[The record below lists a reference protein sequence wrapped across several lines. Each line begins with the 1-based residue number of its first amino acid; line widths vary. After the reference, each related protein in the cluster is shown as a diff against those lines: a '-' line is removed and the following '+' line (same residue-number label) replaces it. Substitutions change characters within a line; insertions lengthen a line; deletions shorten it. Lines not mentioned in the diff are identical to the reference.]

1 MSTPSTEHIL
11 ATSSPSELATYR
23 LERDR
28 LVITHEAREDVVP
41 FSEITAIQLQQTLGA
56 FIATIRRR
64 TGRPVM
70 IRSRCVLP
78 GMKIEDRVAAY
89 GELLRALH
97 AACLPHRSTI
107 TFLGG
112 STPKYWMSWGLL
124 VVSPCLLVLGAFAVA
139 DGLRRLWLLFVIGLG
154 GIAAGLAGLRQGRG
168 KPYDPE
174 LPPPTLL
181 PPPE

>member
-1 MSTPSTEHIL
+1 VPSPEMEYVL
-11 ATSSPSELATYR
+11 ATSSPSQLATYR
-23 LERDR
+23 LEPDR
-28 LVITHEAREDVVP
+28 LVIAHETREDVVP
-41 FSEITAIQLQQTLGA
+41 FSAITAIQLQHTLGA

-64 TGRPVM
+64 TGRQVM

-78 GMKIEDRVAAY
+78 GMKVEDRVAAY

-112 STPKYWMSWGLL
+112 STAKYWLSWALL
-124 VVSPCLLVLGAFAVA
+124 LISPCLLVLAAFAVA
-139 DGLRRLWLLFVIGLG
+139 DGLRRLWILFVIGLG
-154 GIAAGLAGLRQGRG
+154 GIAAGLAGLKQGRG

-174 LPPPTLL
+174 RPPPTLL
-181 PPPE
+181 PPAE